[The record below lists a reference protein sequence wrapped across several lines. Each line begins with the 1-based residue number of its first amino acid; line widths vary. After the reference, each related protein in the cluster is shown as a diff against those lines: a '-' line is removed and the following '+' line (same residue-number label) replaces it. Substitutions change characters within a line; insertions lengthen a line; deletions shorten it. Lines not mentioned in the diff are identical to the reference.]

1 MLVGPYNKYS
11 EYCEYLCSSMSRLES
26 PISCPGSPSE
36 CYLLA
41 QEQTQSDCSL
51 GADIKTVHTLQIQC
65 ILTFGNRSKI
75 SMEISVKL
83 IKLRI
88 KLDLLP
94 MSCLWI
100 LLSRHWSRLN
110 FTFSILNIVEYYNS
124 REGSRKNSIHCKLT
138 LPVNIFYLLK
148 HVDLN

>member
-1 MLVGPYNKYS
+1 MLVLTTNILNIVNIYAPRCQDWRALFPAQGPCLNAISWLRNKPSLIAHWGRTSKQCTLCRYS
-11 EYCEYLCSSMSRLES
+11 
-26 PISCPGSPSE
+26 
-36 CYLLA
+36 
-41 QEQTQSDCSL
+41 
-51 GADIKTVHTLQIQC
+51 IQC
-65 ILTFGNRSKI
+65 IPTFGNRSKI

-138 LPVNIFYLLK
+138 LPVNICYLLK
-148 HVDLN
+148 HVD